1 MFTLYKNGKALLNA
15 KHWEDLVYFVEELKK
30 CNNKKFVDRR
40 EFIVK
45 SYNEVIYRWNR
56 K

>member
-1 MFTLYKNGKALLNA
+1 MFTLYKNNKPLLNA
-15 KHWEDLVYFVEELKK
+15 KYWEDLVEFVEELKK

-40 EFIVK
+40 EFTVK
-45 SYNEVIYRWNR
+45 SFDEVIYYWNR